1 MRIEIFLEQFFFY
14 TVKKYNNITGQKIYD
29 YLLNDTSNK
38 NILWHSVFF
47 SAYLKFTIQP
57 KRETDPSI
65 VLVPRPR
72 IVLKYLWYS
81 ICI

>member
-38 NILWHSVFF
+38 NIL
-47 SAYLKFTIQP
+47 
-57 KRETDPSI
+57 
-65 VLVPRPR
+65 
-72 IVLKYLWYS
+72 
-81 ICI
+81 